1 MGEMSGSLLEGTTGI
16 AGIRARSDA
25 PRALSVEESA
35 RPLMPLGEKAPP
47 APEGVGP
54 RALSQWNVLQRMSAE
69 EWAQMMQVLPGRIG
83 ARARHGG
90 NARRFVEAVLWVA
103 QTGAYWSD
111 LPRGY
116 GPWHGIY
123 VRFIRWAQDETPW
136 PSRQTFCVRL
146 SCSAPTASG
155 FAASRDCMELRKRS
169 RSRRCASTLAVMST
183 MTT

>member
-123 VRFIRWAQDETPW
+123 VRFIRWAQDGNWNGVLAKFEENDQRRVDLAALVERYLKRNNTKHL
-136 PSRQTFCVRL
+136 SR
-146 SCSAPTASG
+146 
-155 FAASRDCMELRKRS
+155 MMRS
-169 RSRRCASTLAVMST
+169 S
-183 MTT
+183 